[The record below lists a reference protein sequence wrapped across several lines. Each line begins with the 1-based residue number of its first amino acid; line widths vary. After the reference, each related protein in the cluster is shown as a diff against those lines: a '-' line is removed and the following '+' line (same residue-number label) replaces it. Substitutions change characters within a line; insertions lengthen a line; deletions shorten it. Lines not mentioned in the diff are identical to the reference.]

1 MNNWKDYLT
10 KYRLWRRRWIYPLI
24 SLSVAI
30 GLCLSTPLPGK
41 AIDLLPLIFQGVQ
54 VIQLSNI
61 SDRQEIELGQQM
73 NDELRS
79 QDVIISSNTA
89 ITRYVDQIGQKLVAN
104 RDRRNIPYTFQVV
117 EDDSVNAF
125 ATMGGFVYVNTG
137 LIKTAENESELASV
151 IGHEIG
157 HIEGK
162 HALKQ
167 IRQSAIASGVATLAG
182 VDRNKIVGLGVEL
195 ALKRPRSRQDEYDA
209 DKRGLNLLTRAG
221 YAQSGMV
228 SFMQKLI
235 SNRSVPTILST
246 HPNSADRVKA
256 LQKLIAAKPS
266 KSNLGLDTNT
276 YKNTIRTYLR

>member
-1 MNNWKDYLT
+1 MINWKYFWA
-10 KYRLWRRRWIYPLI
+10 KNRLSRRPWFYPLI

-30 GLCLSTPLPGK
+30 ALCLTTPLPSK

-61 SDRQEIELGQQM
+61 SDRQEVELGQQM

-79 QDVIISSNTA
+79 DVVISRNTA
-89 ITRYVDQIGQKLVAN
+89 LTRYVDQIGQRLVAN
-104 RDRRNIPYTFQVV
+104 ASRRNLPYTFQVV
-117 EDDSVNAF
+117 EDESVNAF
-125 ATMGGFVYVNTG
+125 ATVGGYVYINTG
-137 LIKTAENESELASV
+137 LLQAAENEAELASV

-167 IRQSAIASGVATLAG
+167 IRQSAIASGIATIAG

-228 SFMQKLI
+228 SFMQKLM
-235 SNRSVPTILST
+235 SKGSVPTILST
-246 HPNSADRVKA
+246 HPNSGDRVKA
-256 LQKLIAAKPS
+256 LQKLIAAQPS
-266 KSNLGLDTNT
+266 NSNVGLDNNL
-276 YKNTIRTYLR
+276 YKNNLRTYFR

>member
-30 GLCLSTPLPGK
+30 ALCLSTPLPSK
-41 AIDLLPLIFQGVQ
+41 ALDLLPLIFQGVQ

-79 QDVIISSNTA
+79 QDVTISNNTA

-104 RDRRNIPYTFQVV
+104 SDRRNIPYTFQVV

-125 ATMGGFVYVNTG
+125 ATMGGFIYVNTG
-137 LIKTAENESELASV
+137 LLTTAENEAELASV
-151 IGHEIG
+151 IAHEMG

-209 DKRGLNLLTRAG
+209 DKRGLKILTRSG

-228 SFMQKLI
+228 SFMQKLMGKG
-235 SNRSVPTILST
+235 SVPTILST
-246 HPNSADRVKA
+246 HPNTGDRVKA
-256 LQKLIAAKPS
+256 LQKLIAAQPS